1 MKKKI
6 AAFVSAIALLATGAA
21 SMGCMWIL
29 TDEPKTLKSFN
40 D

>member
-6 AAFVSAIALLATGAA
+6 AAFVGAIALLATGAA
-21 SMGCMWIL
+21 SMGCMIFF
-29 TDEPKTLKSFN
+29 TEEPKALKSFN

>member
-29 TDEPKTLKSFN
+29 TDEPKALKSFN